1 MQRKIIPILFSLLL
15 PFTVGVAHAGS
26 PDGLIVM
33 KSSHSASVT
42 LDRLQ
47 SLLKSKGI
55 RVFARVSHKD
65 NAKGVSL
72 ELRPTELLIFGNPK
86 LGTHFFTRKQS
97 AGIDLPM
104 KALAWE
110 DAKGQTWYAYNDPA
124 YIAKRH
130 GIKDRADIVKKM
142 SNALAN
148 FAKMATGKP

>member
-1 MQRKIIPILFSLLL
+1 MQRTTLAILFSVFI
-15 PFTVGVAHAGS
+15 PFMVSTAQAGS

-33 KSSHSASVT
+33 KSAHSASVT

-65 NAKGVSL
+65 NAKGVNL

-86 LGTHFFTRKQS
+86 LGTHFFTSKQS

-110 DAKGQTWYAYNDPA
+110 DSKGQTWYAYNDPA

-130 GIKDRADIVKKM
+130 GIKNRGDIVKKM
-142 SNALAN
+142 SGALKN

>member
-1 MQRKIIPILFSLLL
+1 MKRKTFAILFSLIVS
-15 PFTVGVAHAGS
+15 FYTGAVHAGS
-26 PDGLIVM
+26 ADGLVVM
-33 KSSHSASVT
+33 KSAHSASVT

-65 NAKGVSL
+65 NAKGVGL
-72 ELRPTELLIFGNPK
+72 QLRPTELLIFGNPK
-86 LGTHFFTRKQS
+86 LGTHFFTSKQS

-110 DAKGQTWYAYNDPA
+110 DNKGQTWYAYNDPA

-130 GIKDRADIVKKM
+130 GIKNRSDIVKKM